1 MKHRIHL
8 RREVPTGSAGLGLA
22 AAAKAALERAHAR
35 PSELTIVL
43 TDSRR
48 IRRLNAR
55 FAGRDAVTDVL
66 AFPSAD
72 ERSPSNYRYVG
83 DVVIALPRARAQAR
97 RNRVPLS
104 QELCL
109 LTVHGTLHLI
119 GHDHARLEDRRR
131 MWRLQASVLRRLGL
145 DPERLG
151 VST

>member
-1 MKHRIHL
+1 MKHKIHL
-8 RREVPTGSAGLGLA
+8 RREVPTGSAGLGLT
-22 AAAKAALERAHAR
+22 AAAKAVLDRARAR

-72 ERSPSNYRYVG
+72 ESSSSSVRYLG

-97 RNRVPLS
+97 RSRVPLS
-104 QELCL
+104 HELCL

-119 GHDHARLEDRRR
+119 GHDHARLVDRRR

-151 VST
+151 VAT

>member
-1 MKHRIHL
+1 MKHKIHL
-8 RREVPTGSAGLGLA
+8 RHEIPTGSAGLGLA
-22 AAAKAALERAHAR
+22 NAARAALDRARTR

-48 IRRLNAR
+48 MRRLNAR

-66 AFPSAD
+66 AFPSED
-72 ERSPSNYRYVG
+72 EPSAAGYRYLG
-83 DVVIALPRARAQAR
+83 DIVIALPRARAQAR
-97 RNRVPLS
+97 RSRVPLS

-119 GHDHARLEDRRR
+119 GHDHARRDDRQR
-131 MWRLQASVLRRLGL
+131 MWRLQTSVLRSIGL

-151 VST
+151 VAT